1 MPYLVTKDL
10 LALHD
15 KYDGDLG
22 LLDERWASERDRTAF
37 SAGQIQT
44 LGEYIDKLNLAY
56 VEGLSEDLRARTTH
70 RLQELEKQIN
80 PEVIRII
87 RDRIPAPSTKRNPG
101 EQAAPS
107 NR

>member
-22 LLDERWASERDRTAF
+22 LLDERWASDRDRTAF

-80 PEVIRII
+80 PEVIQIL
-87 RDRIPAPSTKRNPG
+87 RDRIPAPSTKRNP
-101 EQAAPS
+101 
-107 NR
+107 

>member
-15 KYDGDLG
+15 KHDGDLG
-22 LLDERWASERDRTAF
+22 LLDERWASERDQTAF

-44 LGEYIDKLNLAY
+44 LGEYIDKLNLAH
-56 VEGLSEDLRARTTH
+56 VEGLSEELRARTNL

-80 PEVIRII
+80 PEVIQIL
-87 RDRIPAPSTKRNPG
+87 RDRISASSTKRNPG
-101 EQAAPS
+101 EQAAS
-107 NR
+107 TNR